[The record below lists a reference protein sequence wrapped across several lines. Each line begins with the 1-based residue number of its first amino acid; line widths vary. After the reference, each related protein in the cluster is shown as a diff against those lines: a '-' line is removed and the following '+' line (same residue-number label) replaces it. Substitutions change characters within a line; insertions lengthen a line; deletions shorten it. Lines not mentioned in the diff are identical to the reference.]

1 MAFRGI
7 RARLIVGHLAEL
19 LVACGA
25 EKANRRVLARSVLRP
40 TFGESLVM
48 LGGCGMLALL
58 AISTSQF
65 DNTVLLFCMNS
76 TYILNSIYYIRLFVL
91 SSYSKKMKNFV
102 LCAPSCLHLNNAL
115 AVAEGPVTS
124 HSVVVRR
131 HIPSPA
137 F

>member
-1 MAFRGI
+1 MF
-7 RARLIVGHLAEL
+7 
-19 LVACGA
+19 
-25 EKANRRVLARSVLRP
+25 
-40 TFGESLVM
+40 
-48 LGGCGMLALL
+48 

-65 DNTVLLFCMNS
+65 DNIVLLLCMNS
-76 TYILNSIYYIRLFVL
+76 TYILNFIYYIRLFVI

-102 LCAPSCLHLNNAL
+102 LCAPSCLHLNDAL